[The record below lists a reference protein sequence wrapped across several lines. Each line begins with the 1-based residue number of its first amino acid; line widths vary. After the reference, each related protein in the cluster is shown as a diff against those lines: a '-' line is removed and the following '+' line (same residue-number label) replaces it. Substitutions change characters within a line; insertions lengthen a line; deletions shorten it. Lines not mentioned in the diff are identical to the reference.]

1 MMLTTSLNEPFVR
14 TNRGYVMD
22 FNYVMETLDLRFQ
35 TMSNENCGRL

>member
-1 MMLTTSLNEPFVR
+1 M
-14 TNRGYVMD
+14 NRLLELIEVYAMD